1 MKQSSLDDSMG
12 DLDLTGDEDGNSNN
26 SVTVGDNNSV
36 VDCTDDTSPASPAG
50 ICQRSRVYITMSKT
64 RL

>member
-1 MKQSSLDDSMG
+1 MG